1 MRKAFLILGVMLL
14 LGGAGSTSY
23 LLWQIQEKEKAEEWK
38 MVKVPLPD
46 IGENGEPI
54 DPPLP
59 IRQEIDISDDYL
71 VSSAYQKGVRG
82 ESEPEPKP
90 EPKPEKKPNIETT
103 VWDKRP
109 AIGER
114 VGTLEIEA
122 INQKIPIWSGVGD
135 QELAKG
141 IGHHITSV
149 LPGENDV
156 VALAGHRETALRH
169 ADKIKKGEP
178 LIFRTQEGTFRYSV
192 TKTWIADAKDR
203 TVVSSVGKPVVRLYT
218 CYPLSALYSGYAP
231 ERYVIEAEL
240 VDN

>member
-1 MRKAFLILGVMLL
+1 MRKAFLILGVVLL

-38 MVKVPLPD
+38 MVRVPLPD

-59 IRQEIDISDDYL
+59 VRQEIDISDDYL

-82 ESEPEPKP
+82 ESKPAP
-90 EPKPEKKPNIETT
+90 EPKPEKMPYTT

-109 AIGER
+109 APGER

-122 INQKIPIWSGVGD
+122 INKKIPIWAGVGD

-141 IGHHITSV
+141 LGHHITSV

-169 ADKIKKGEP
+169 ADKIKKGES
-178 LIFRTQEGTFRYSV
+178 LTFRTQEGTFRYSV
-192 TKTWIADAKDR
+192 TKTWITDAKDR

-218 CYPLSALYSGYAP
+218 CYPLSAVYSGYAP

-240 VDN
+240 VE